1 MRTTI
6 DLPDDLLRTLKE
18 IARDRNQTLS
28 QAVVDAMRRSMAP
41 TGPGAK
47 IEMNPI
53 TGLPLIYLGRP
64 TTLEDVRAL
73 DDDE

>member
-6 DLPDDLLRTLKE
+6 DVPSDLLQVVKA
-18 IARDRNQTLS
+18 IAHDRKQSLSKVVTSLIEAGLRPAAPKAALQTDPL
-28 QAVVDAMRRSMAP
+28 
-41 TGPGAK
+41 
-47 IEMNPI
+47 
-53 TGLPLIYLGRP
+53 TGLPLIYLGQP